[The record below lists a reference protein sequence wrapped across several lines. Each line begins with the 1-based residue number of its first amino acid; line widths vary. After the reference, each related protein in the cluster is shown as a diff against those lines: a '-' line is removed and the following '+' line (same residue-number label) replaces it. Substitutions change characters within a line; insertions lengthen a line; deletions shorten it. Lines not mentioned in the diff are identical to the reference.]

1 MKKLQSTYW
10 ERCLLF
16 RMMSNTYY
24 KIYNINMSNIEPELN
39 PDDPQKKGNEASSS
53 ADASAGNQSNGI
65 LNIDKLY
72 PDKPILIPYQNPY
85 SINGGGGG
93 NMKQYR
99 FISKPGKFLIHGRN
113 PMDALRNG
121 LDKLENENGDI
132 YNRRR
137 QITVNLQKESNR
149 ENKLHKFM
157 IKIFRIDHPV
167 YRYKIEL
174 WKF

>member
-1 MKKLQSTYW
+1 
-10 ERCLLF
+10 
-16 RMMSNTYY
+16 MSR
-24 KIYNINMSNIEPELN
+24 KEPELN
-39 PDDPQKKGNEASSS
+39 PEDPQKKGNEASAST
-53 ADASAGNQSNGI
+53 DATTTNQITGI

-72 PDKPILIPYQNPY
+72 QDKPILIHYENPY
-85 SINGGGGG
+85 TINGGGY
-93 NMKQYR
+93 MKQYR
-99 FISKPGKFLIHGRN
+99 FISKPGKFSIQGRN

-121 LDKLENENGDI
+121 LEKLENENGDI

-137 QITVNLQKESNR
+137 QISVNLQRESNR

-157 IKIFRIDHPV
+157 IKIFRINHPV